1 MVMNNEPPV
10 QSGTQNFLT
19 SLLPGAELS
28 ESVKQIE
35 QLMPLS
41 PASESPAN
49 GQKKPSFA
57 RRYLTRAQQN
67 RDLKMRLAYTRENIQ
82 SYGRMGNLEVRLAN
96 RKKEIKKAQ
105 RIRYKVFYKEMS
117 AIPTVTTKMKRRDID
132 AFDMVCD
139 HLLVLDHEF
148 KTAKNPF
155 APKSKIVATYRILT
169 EEMARLTGGFYSQ
182 TEYDITPLLKRKS
195 ATHKFLE
202 LGRSCVLK
210 PYRSKRS
217 VELLWHGLWAY
228 IRQNKADA
236 MIGCASFEGIDPA
249 QHELALSFL
258 YHYASA
264 PADWHVKAHD
274 HLYQNMNLMPKD
286 QVDVKQALKLLPP
299 LIKGYLRLGA
309 YIGDGAVIDKQ
320 FGTLDVMIIL
330 PIENINERYL
340 SHFGAADETTT
351 RLKSSRQEP
360 PGYQVSS
367 SHH

>member
-1 MVMNNEPPV
+1 MVMKNEPPV
-10 QSGTQNFLT
+10 QSGTLNYLASLQPGT
-19 SLLPGAELS
+19 GIADRSEQPEQLLPQKTS
-28 ESVKQIE
+28 I
-35 QLMPLS
+35 LS
-41 PASESPAN
+41 PLIS
-49 GQKKPSFA
+49 KKKTSFA
-57 RRYLTRAQQN
+57 HRYLTRAQQN
-67 RDLKMRLAYTRENIQ
+67 RDLKTRLAYTRANIQ

-105 RIRYKVFYKEMS
+105 RIRYKVFYNEMS
-117 AIPTVTTKMKRRDID
+117 AIPTVSNKMKRRDID

-139 HLLVLDHEF
+139 HLLVLDHDY
-148 KTAKNPF
+148 KAAKNPF

-182 TEYDITPLLKRKS
+182 SEYNITPLLQRKS

-217 VELLWHGLWAY
+217 VEMLWHGLWAY

-236 MIGCASFEGIDPA
+236 MIGCASFEGTNPEDHA
-249 QHELALSFL
+249 LALSFL

-264 PADWHVKAHD
+264 PADWHVRAHD
-274 HLYQNMNLMPKD
+274 HLYQNMNLLPKE

-309 YIGDGAVIDKQ
+309 YVGDGAVIDKQ
-320 FGTLDVMIIL
+320 FGTLDVMIVL
-330 PIENINERYL
+330 PVENINERYL
-340 SHFGAADETTT
+340 NHFGAADETTS
-351 RLKSSRQEP
+351 RLSASHQM
-360 PGYQVSS
+360 SS